1 MRKMKN
7 TFVTLGLSCVL
18 AIGCSG
24 VYAQAGIAPPG
35 ASDKNLENRDI
46 KGRSVELERIRRD
59 ADKANQNAQPQQIPK
74 EKFEEIK
81 QDFENIQR
89 LQSEII
95 NAYTMSK
102 QINYAKISDDAGQMN
117 KSSLR
122 LESNLFPVVDKK
134 DKKKSK
140 EKTVAELPLP
150 QDIKGLIVE
159 LDNTLAAFVGNAM
172 FTNPQVVNSAD
183 HAKAQAD
190 IEKIIRL
197 SAALNQEAEKATKH

>member
-1 MRKMKN
+1 MKS
-7 TFVTLGLSCVL
+7 TIITLGLSSVL

-24 VYAQAGIAPPG
+24 IYAQVGIAPPG
-35 ASDKNLENRDI
+35 SSDKNLEDRDI

-59 ADKANQNAQPQQIPK
+59 AGKPDQNAQPQQIPK
-74 EKFEEIK
+74 ERFEEIK

-89 LQSEII
+89 LQNEII
-95 NAYTMSK
+95 TAYTMSK
-102 QINYAKISDDAGQMN
+102 QINYAKISSDAGEIN
-117 KSSLR
+117 KSSVR
-122 LESNLFPVVDKK
+122 LGSNLFPIIDKK

-140 EKTVAELPLP
+140 ENTVADSPIP
-150 QDIKGLIVE
+150 QDIKGIIVE

>member
-1 MRKMKN
+1 MKS
-7 TFVTLGLSCVL
+7 TIITLGLSSVL

-24 VYAQAGIAPPG
+24 IYAQVGIAPPG
-35 ASDKNLENRDI
+35 SSDKNLEDRDI

-59 ADKANQNAQPQQIPK
+59 AGKPDQNAQPQQIPK

-89 LQSEII
+89 LQNEII
-95 NAYTMSK
+95 TAYTMSK
-102 QINYAKISDDAGQMN
+102 QINYAKISSDAGEIN
-117 KSSLR
+117 KSSVR
-122 LESNLFPVVDKK
+122 LGSNLFPIIDKK

-140 EKTVAELPLP
+140 ENTVADSPIP
-150 QDIKGLIVE
+150 QDIKGIIVE

>member
-1 MRKMKN
+1 
-7 TFVTLGLSCVL
+7 LGLSSVL

-24 VYAQAGIAPPG
+24 IYAQVGIAPPG
-35 ASDKNLENRDI
+35 SSDKNLEDRDI

-59 ADKANQNAQPQQIPK
+59 AGKPDQNAQPQQIPK

-89 LQSEII
+89 LQNEII
-95 NAYTMSK
+95 TAYTMSK
-102 QINYAKISDDAGQMN
+102 QINYAKISSDAGEIN
-117 KSSLR
+117 KSSVR
-122 LESNLFPVVDKK
+122 LGSNLFPIIDKK

-140 EKTVAELPLP
+140 ENTVADSPIP
-150 QDIKGLIVE
+150 QDIKGIIVE

>member
-1 MRKMKN
+1 
-7 TFVTLGLSCVL
+7 
-18 AIGCSG
+18 
-24 VYAQAGIAPPG
+24 
-35 ASDKNLENRDI
+35 LEDRDI

-59 ADKANQNAQPQQIPK
+59 AGKPDQNAQPQQIPK
-74 EKFEEIK
+74 ERFEEIK

-89 LQSEII
+89 LQNEII
-95 NAYTMSK
+95 TAYTMSK
-102 QINYAKISDDAGQMN
+102 QINYAKISSDAGEIN
-117 KSSLR
+117 KSSVR
-122 LESNLFPVVDKK
+122 LGSNLFPIIDKK

-140 EKTVAELPLP
+140 ENTVADSPIP
-150 QDIKGLIVE
+150 QDIKGIIVE